1 MNEWFA
7 QVKAWPVAEVAA
19 RFGRPV
25 QRKGPDV
32 SFPCPACGKE
42 RRHTKGTDQ
51 RAAAKVV
58 NEGGWWCEPCDAGG
72 DAVSLAAACVTG
84 RLKPASPDGWREV
97 RRECAALGLCEA
109 DPRDTTAPTGRKYEP
124 PPPELRTKQTPARA
138 PAPATE
144 VRRLWDASERLG
156 ALPVWDGW
164 EEDGSWCGD
173 ARAFLT
179 ARGLSPA
186 RLAALDVARILPPA
200 AHHAWPGWWPAWWST
215 SWRLAVPLYGLGAE
229 LVGLQARAIDGADP
243 KTRNPKDVS
252 MGGGFFA
259 DASGLEVLR
268 GTWGGGAVVL
278 VEGLTDFLSAAQ
290 LAADLEPN
298 RRPAVL
304 GLVAGSAQALA
315 TMKLE
320 ASCRLVVMSDN
331 DATGEKYF
339 EQVKKALPGLSGV
352 RVRLLPLGD
361 KRADLN
367 DYLRQHP
374 AHALAALTY
383 GMKGGTHGG

>member
-1 MNEWFA
+1 MNDWFA

-32 SFPCPACGKE
+32 SFPCPACGKD

-58 NEGGWWCEPCDAGG
+58 NESGWWCEPCDAGG
-72 DAVSLAAACVTG
+72 DAVNLAAACVTG
-84 RLKPASPDGWREV
+84 RLKPASPEGWREV

-109 DPRDTTAPTGRKYEP
+109 DPRDTTAPTGRKYHP
-124 PPPELRTKQTPARA
+124 PPLELRKEQAPARA
-138 PAPATE
+138 PTAE
-144 VRRLWDASERLG
+144 VLALWGVAERLD
-156 ALPVWDGW
+156 AVPSWD
-164 EEDGSWCGD
+164 DGGRWCGD
-173 ARAFLT
+173 AQTFLV
-179 ARGLSPA
+179 ARGFDVS

-200 AHHAWPGWWPAWWST
+200 RRHAWPGWWPASWST
-215 SWRLAVPLYGLGAE
+215 SWRVAAPLYGPGAE
-229 LVGLQARAIDGADP
+229 LVGLQARAIDGADI
-243 KTRNPKDVS
+243 KTMNPKGVS
-252 MGGGFFA
+252 IRGGFFA
-259 DASGLEVLR
+259 DAGGLEVLR
-268 GTWGGGAVVL
+268 RTWSGGAIVL
-278 VEGLTDFLSAAQ
+278 VEGLTDFLTAAQ
-290 LAADLEPN
+290 LAAELEPS

-304 GLVAGSAQALA
+304 GLVAGSAQAMA

-320 ASCRLVVMSDN
+320 ASCRLVVMTDN
-331 DATGEKYF
+331 DTTGEKYF

-367 DYLRQHP
+367 DYLRKNS
-374 AHALAALTY
+374 ADAAAVLALGLEGRKA
-383 GMKGGTHGG
+383 

>member
-1 MNEWFA
+1 MNDWFA
-7 QVKAWPVAEVAA
+7 QVKAWSVAEVAA

-25 QRKGPDV
+25 QRRGLDV

-42 RRHTKGTDQ
+42 RRHTKGPDQ
-51 RAAAKVV
+51 RAAAKVG
-58 NEGGWWCEPCDAGG
+58 NEGGWWCEPCGARG
-72 DAVSLAAACVTG
+72 DAVNLAAVCVTG
-84 RLKPASPDGWREV
+84 RLKPASPEGWREV

-109 DPRDTTAPTGRKYEP
+109 DPRDATAPTGRKYEP
-124 PPPELRTKQTPARA
+124 PPLELRVEQAPARA
-138 PAPATE
+138 PTAE
-144 VRRLWDASERLG
+144 VLALWGVAERLD
-156 ALPVWDGW
+156 AVPSWD
-164 EEDGSWCGD
+164 DGGRWCGD
-173 ARAFLT
+173 AQTFLA
-179 ARGLSPA
+179 ARGFDVS
-186 RLAALDVARILPPA
+186 RLASLDVARILPTEGR
-200 AHHAWPGWWPAWWST
+200 HAWPGWWPASWST

-229 LVGLQARAIDGADP
+229 LVGLQARAIDGADL
-243 KTRNPKDVS
+243 KTMNPKGVS
-252 MGGGFFA
+252 IRGGFFA
-259 DASGLEVLR
+259 DDGGLEVLR
-268 GTWGGGAVVL
+268 GTWSGGAVVL
-278 VEGLTDFLSAAQ
+278 VEGLTDFLTAAQ

-320 ASCRLVVMSDN
+320 ASCRLVVMTDN

-367 DYLRQHP
+367 DYLRKNP
-374 AHALAALTY
+374 ADAAAVLALGLE
-383 GMKGGTHGG
+383 GRKHE